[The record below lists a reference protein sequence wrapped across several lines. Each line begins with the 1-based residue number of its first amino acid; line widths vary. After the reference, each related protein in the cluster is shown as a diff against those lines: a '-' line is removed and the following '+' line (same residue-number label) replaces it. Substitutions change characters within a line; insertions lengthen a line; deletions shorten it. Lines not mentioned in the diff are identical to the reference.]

1 MSLAFRIARR
11 ELRGGLGGFRVF
23 LLCLMLGVAAIAGVG
38 TVRSAIEAG
47 LHDQG
52 AVLLGGDAQY
62 EFTYRKA
69 IPDERG
75 WIEARAT
82 AVSEV
87 FEFRS
92 MLVVGAG
99 AQAERA
105 LTQVKAVDGAYPL
118 VGTLSL
124 DPPLP
129 VAEALAP
136 RPGGAHGALLDPVL
150 ADRLGLKV
158 GDSFHLGRV
167 QFVLSALLLREPDST
182 GAGFSLGPRSIVP
195 AVALEGSGLLEPGSL
210 YETEYRV
217 LLPPGSDLDRMRAE
231 AETAFEGAG
240 MRWRD
245 SRRAAP
251 GAERF
256 VDRIGSFLV
265 LVGLAGL
272 AVGGVGISA
281 AVRAWMERKTETIA
295 TLKALGATGG
305 LIWRVFLLQLAAL
318 TAVGIVLGLMLG
330 AGVPILA
337 QGAIAAQ
344 MPIPIALRLAPMA
357 LVEAA
362 IYGILVA
369 AIFTLWPLSRMTQV
383 RAAALYRDMGPARG
397 RLPGAGTLGLIV
409 ALVAV
414 LVLASVLFS
423 GLWALALGTLGGIAV
438 ALAILAA
445 AAALVR
451 RGAKRAASGVR
462 GRPAL
467 RAALAAIGGPRS
479 EAAPVILSLGLGLS
493 VLAAVGQIDA
503 GLRGAIDRDLPKVA
517 PAYFVVDIQPDQIT
531 PFLALLDGMADVSRV
546 QTAPM
551 LRGVITQIYGQ
562 EARAVAGEHWVLS
575 GDRGVTYADRPP
587 EGTKIVAGTWWPEG
601 YDGPPQASFAAQEA
615 EELGLGLGDRITVNV
630 LGRDIEAE
638 ITSLRDVDFSTAGIG
653 FVLTLNPAALA
664 GAPHSHI
671 ATIYAPPEAEAAILR
686 DLATE
691 FPNITAI
698 RVRDAID
705 RVTEA
710 LGAIARATGLAA
722 GVTLLTGFVVLIG
735 AAAAGEHARAW
746 EAAVLKVLGATR
758 GRILASF
765 TLRAALM
772 GAAAGL
778 VAILF
783 GALAGWAVLVLVMES
798 EFHFAPIP
806 AVLIVVG
813 GILATLVAGLIFALR
828 PLAARPAQVLRA
840 RE

>member
-1 MSLAFRIARR
+1 MRLALRIARR
-11 ELRGGLGGFRVF
+11 ELRGGLSGFRVF
-23 LLCLMLGVAAIAGVG
+23 LLCLILGVAAISGVG

-47 LHDQG
+47 LRDQG

-69 IPDERG
+69 TPDERE
-75 WIEARAT
+75 WIAARA
-82 AVSEV
+82 ASVSEV
-87 FEFRS
+87 VEFRS
-92 MLVVGAG
+92 MIVVGEG
-99 AQAERA
+99 AVSERA
-105 LTQVKAVDGAYPL
+105 LTQVKAVDAAYPL
-118 VGTLSL
+118 VGTLAL

-129 VAEALAP
+129 VAEALGQ
-136 RPGGAHGALLDPVL
+136 RSGGAQGALLDPVL
-150 ADRLGLKV
+150 ADRLGLMV
-158 GDSFHLGRV
+158 GDAFRLGRAE
-167 QFVLSALLLREPDST
+167 FVLSALIRREPDST
-182 GAGFSLGPRSIVP
+182 GAGFSLGPRSIVLET
-195 AVALEGSGLLEPGSL
+195 ALEGSGLLEPGSL

-217 LLPPGSDLDRMRAE
+217 TLPDGSDLDQVKAE

-305 LIWRVFLLQLAAL
+305 QIRMVFLLQLAAL
-318 TAVGIVLGLMLG
+318 TVVGITLGLILG
-330 AGVPILA
+330 ASAPLLA
-337 QGAIAAQ
+337 HGAIAAQ
-344 MPIPIALRLAPMA
+344 MPIPIDLGLAPAA
-357 LVEAA
+357 LAEAA
-362 IYGILVA
+362 IYGALVA
-369 AIFTLWPLSRMTQV
+369 ALFTLWPLSRMAQV
-383 RAAALYRDMGPARG
+383 RAAALYRDMGPG
-397 RLPGAGTLGLIV
+397 RRSLPSTVTLVIM
-409 ALVAV
+409 AV
-414 LVLASVLFS
+414 LVAALVLAAVLFS
-423 GLWALALGTLGGIAV
+423 GLWALALGTLGGIA
-438 ALAILAA
+438 
-445 AAALVR
+445 AALVILSVAAVLVR
-451 RGAKRAASGVR
+451 LGAKRLATGMR

-467 RAALAAIGGPRS
+467 RAALSAIGGPRS

-531 PFLALLDGMADVSRV
+531 PFLARLDDMDAVDKV

-551 LRGVITQIYGQ
+551 LRGVITRINGQ
-562 EARAVAGEHWVLS
+562 EARKVAGEHWVLR
-575 GDRGVTYADRPP
+575 GDRGVTYADTPP

-601 YDGPPQASFAAQEA
+601 YDGPPQASFAAEEA
-615 EELGLGLGDRITVNV
+615 GELGLTLGDRITVNV

-671 ATIYAPPEAEAAILR
+671 ATIYAPPEAEAEILR

-710 LGAIARATGLAA
+710 LGAIARATALAA

-758 GRILASF
+758 GRILMSF

-772 GAAAGL
+772 GAAAGI
-778 VAILF
+778 VAIGF

-798 EFHFAPIP
+798 EFHFAPLP
-806 AVLIVVG
+806 ALLIVTG
-813 GILATLVAGLIFALR
+813 GILATLLAGIVFSLR

>member
-1 MSLAFRIARR
+1 MRLVLRIARR
-11 ELRGGLGGFRVF
+11 ELRGGLSGFRVF
-23 LLCLMLGVAAIAGVG
+23 LLCLTLGVAAIAGVG
-38 TVRSAIEAG
+38 TVRSAIESG
-47 LHDQG
+47 LRDQG
-52 AVLLGGDAQY
+52 AVLLGGDAQF
-62 EFTYRKA
+62 EFTYRA
-69 IPDERG
+69 ATPEERS
-75 WIEARAT
+75 WINARA
-82 AVSEV
+82 ARVSEV
-87 FEFRS
+87 IEFRS
-92 MLVVGAG
+92 MLVVGDG
-99 AQAERA
+99 AQSERA

-118 VGTLSL
+118 VGAVVL

-129 VAEALAP
+129 MAEALGP
-136 RPGGAHGALLDPVL
+136 QPGGAHGALLDPVL

-158 GDSFHLGRV
+158 GDAVRLGRTE
-167 QFVLSALLLREPDST
+167 FVLSALILREPDST
-182 GAGFSLGPRSIVP
+182 GAGFSLGPRSIVLGT
-195 AVALEGSGLLEPGSL
+195 ALEGSGLLGPGSL
-210 YETEYRV
+210 FETEYRV
-217 LLPPGSDLDRMRAE
+217 TLPEGRDLDQLKAD
-231 AETAFEGAG
+231 ADAAFEGAG

-305 LIWRVFLLQLAAL
+305 QIRMVFLLQLAAL
-318 TAVGIVLGLMLG
+318 TVTGITLGLILG
-330 AGVPILA
+330 VTVPILA

-344 MPIPIALRLAPMA
+344 MPIPISLSLAPAA
-357 LVEAA
+357 LAEAA
-362 IYGILVA
+362 IYGALVA
-369 AIFTLWPLSRMTQV
+369 AIFTLWPLSRMAQV
-383 RAAALYRDMGPARG
+383 RAAALYRDMGPGRRG
-397 RLPGAGTLGLIV
+397 LPGPATLGLMV
-409 ALVAV
+409 VLVTA
-414 LVLASVLFS
+414 LVLAAVLFS
-423 GLWALALGTLGGIAV
+423 GLWALALGTLGGIAA
-438 ALAILAA
+438 ALAILSVAA
-445 AAALVR
+445 VLVR
-451 RGAKRAASGVR
+451 RGAKRAATRMR

-467 RAALAAIGGPRS
+467 RAALSAIGGPRS
-479 EAAPVILSLGLGLS
+479 EAGPVILSLGLGLS

-531 PFLALLDGMADVSRV
+531 PFLARLDTMAAVTKI

-551 LRGVITQIYGQ
+551 LRGVITQINGQ
-562 EARAVAGEHWVLS
+562 PARKVAGEHWVLR
-575 GDRGVTYADRPP
+575 GDRGVTYAETPP
-587 EGTKIVAGTWWPEG
+587 EGTKIVAGEWWPEG
-601 YDGPPQASFAAQEA
+601 YDGPPQASFAAEEA
-615 EELGLGLGDRITVNV
+615 AELGLTLGDRITVNV
-630 LGRDIEAE
+630 LGRDIVAE

-653 FVLTLNPAALA
+653 FVLTLNPAAIA

-671 ATIYAPPEAEAAILR
+671 ATIYAPPEAEATILR

-710 LGAIARATGLAA
+710 LGAIARATALAA

-735 AAAAGEHARAW
+735 AAAAGERARAW

-758 GRILASF
+758 ARILMSF
-765 TLRAALM
+765 ALRAGLM
-772 GAAAGL
+772 GAAAGI
-778 VAILF
+778 VAIGF
-783 GALAGWAVLVLVMES
+783 GALAGWAVLVLVMDS
-798 EFHFAPIP
+798 EFHFAPLP

-813 GILATLVAGLIFALR
+813 GILATLLAGVVFSLR